1 MGEKTFQK
9 QRCSSPFTIDVSDEL
24 WLEETNTALSPISI
38 SPEISQPSRFGWKRP
53 AYQLSQR
60 LGRRQYYHLF
70 VNREALQCI
79 SSIVH
84 EHPYYNAYCCS
95 VLCATTTFVLEKQND
110 LESRLQTGVNLNF
123 AILQFVWKATDDLSN
138 IIEQAV

>member
-24 WLEETNTALSPISI
+24 W
-38 SPEISQPSRFGWKRP
+38 
-53 AYQLSQR
+53 
-60 LGRRQYYHLF
+60 HL
-70 VNREALQCI
+70 
-79 SSIVH
+79 
-84 EHPYYNAYCCS
+84 YYNAYCCS
-95 VLCATTTFVLEKQND
+95 VLCATTTFDLEKQND

>member
-1 MGEKTFQK
+1 M
-9 QRCSSPFTIDVSDEL
+9 S
-24 WLEETNTALSPISI
+24 
-38 SPEISQPSRFGWKRP
+38 FGWKRP
-53 AYQLSQR
+53 IPPSAPFLFLRKSHNQAGLAGRDQLISC
-60 LGRRQYYHLF
+60 LKDWGGGNITIYLSI
-70 VNREALQCI
+70 EALQCI

-84 EHPYYNAYCCS
+84 ERPYYNAYCCS

-123 AILQFVWKATDDLSN
+123 AILQFVWKATDALSN